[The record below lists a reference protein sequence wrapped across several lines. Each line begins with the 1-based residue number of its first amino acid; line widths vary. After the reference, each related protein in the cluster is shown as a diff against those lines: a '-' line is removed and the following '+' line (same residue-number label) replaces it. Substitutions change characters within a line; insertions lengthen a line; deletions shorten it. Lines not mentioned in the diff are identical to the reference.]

1 MGRSYNSGMSDPT
14 NDSLERLREQVI
26 EQLSNGYS
34 RDFLSE
40 LEFEERLEKATGADS
55 HSDLRSLIV
64 DLPIAGSPN
73 PPAVQGQTPP
83 EPIRETAPFPINNGE
98 VRRESTVIA
107 IFSGSDRKGLWDPPK
122 TLNVVAM
129 FGGSDIDLRDAH
141 FPPGGMTINAVAMF
155 GGVDIIVPEGINVEV
170 SGAGIFGAF
179 DEGKRKKH
187 RRPIPGAPTIK
198 VEGVAIFGGVD
209 VKYKERS

>member
-1 MGRSYNSGMSDPT
+1 MSDPT

-26 EQLSNGYS
+26 EQLSTGYS
-34 RDFLSE
+34 RDLLSE
-40 LEFEERLEKATGADS
+40 TEFEERLETATGADT
-55 HSDLRSLIV
+55 HSDLRALIV
-64 DLPIAGSPN
+64 DLPLAGSPN
-73 PPAVQGQTPP
+73 PPAVQGATPP
-83 EPIRETAPFPINNGE
+83 EPVADRSTFPINTGE
-98 VRRESTVIA
+98 VRKESTVIA

-179 DEGKRKKH
+179 DEGKRKT
-187 RRPIPGAPTIK
+187 RPRPIPGAPTIK
-198 VEGVAIFGGVD
+198 IEGVAIFGGVD
-209 VKYKERS
+209 IKYKERS